1 MPVAFEQVSFSYD
14 GERDA
19 LENIDLVV
27 DDGEFLGVI
36 GHTGSGKSTLV
47 QLMNA
52 LLVPTAGRV
61 LVDGMDTR
69 ERKLRRKVRT
79 TVGLAFQYPET
90 QLFANTVAEDVAFG
104 PRNLDLPDGEV
115 DRRVREALERVGMD
129 YAEIAQRSPFDLS
142 GGQQRRV
149 ALAGILAME
158 PRVLVLDEPAA
169 GMDPATVSEIRAYLR
184 ELNDQGL
191 TIVLVSHSMDDVA
204 ELCSRIIVLDH
215 GTLHMQGTPAE
226 LFTAQNAAELRR
238 INLGV
243 PRATKFALELAE
255 RGLEMP
261 DPILDERQLVEALV
275 DLRNETHWTGTSVS
289 FEQKG

>member
-19 LENIDLVV
+19 LEDIDLVV

-104 PRNLDLPDGEV
+104 PRNLDLPDDEV
-115 DRRVREALERVGMD
+115 DRRVREVLERVGMD
-129 YAEIAQRSPFDLS
+129 YADVAQRSPFDLS

-255 RGLEMP
+255 RGLEVP
-261 DPILDERQLVEALV
+261 GPILDERQLVEVLVAL
-275 DLRNETHWTGTSVS
+275 R
-289 FEQKG
+289 K

>member
-14 GERDA
+14 GERVA
-19 LENIDLVV
+19 LEDIDLVV

-104 PRNLDLPDGEV
+104 PRNLDLPDDEV

-129 YAEIAQRSPFDLS
+129 YAEVAQRSPFDLS

-204 ELCSRIIVLDH
+204 ELCSHIIVLDH

-255 RGLEMP
+255 RGLEVP
-261 DPILDERQLVEALV
+261 GPILDERQLVEVLVAL
-275 DLRNETHWTGTSVS
+275 R
-289 FEQKG
+289 K

>member
-1 MPVAFEQVSFSYD
+1 MSVAFEQVSFSYD

-19 LENIDLVV
+19 LEDIELVV

-129 YAEIAQRSPFDLS
+129 YAEVAQRSPFDLS

-204 ELCSRIIVLDH
+204 ELCSHIIVLDH

-255 RGLEMP
+255 RGLEVP
-261 DPILDERQLVEALV
+261 GPILDERQLVEVLVAL
-275 DLRNETHWTGTSVS
+275 R
-289 FEQKG
+289 K

>member
-1 MPVAFEQVSFSYD
+1 MPVAYEQVSFSYD

-19 LENIDLVV
+19 LEDIDLVV

-129 YAEIAQRSPFDLS
+129 YAEVAQRSPFDLS

-204 ELCSRIIVLDH
+204 ELCSHIIVLDH

-255 RGLEMP
+255 RGLEVP
-261 DPILDERQLVEALV
+261 GPILDERQLVEVLVAL
-275 DLRNETHWTGTSVS
+275 R
-289 FEQKG
+289 K

>member
-1 MPVAFEQVSFSYD
+1 MPIAFEQVSFSYD
-14 GERDA
+14 DEHDA
-19 LENIDLVV
+19 LQNIDLVV

-61 LVDGMDTR
+61 LVDGLDTR
-69 ERKLRRKVRT
+69 ERKLRREVRT
-79 TVGLAFQYPET
+79 KVGLAFQYPET

-104 PRNLDLPDGEV
+104 PRNLGLSDDEV
-115 DRRVREALERVGMD
+115 NRRVREALDHVGLD
-129 YAEIAQRSPFDLS
+129 YDAIAQRSPFDLS

-158 PRVLVLDEPAA
+158 PSVLVLDEPAA
-169 GMDPATVSEIRAYLR
+169 GMDPATVDEIRNYLR
-184 ELNDQGL
+184 DLNDQGL

-204 ELCSRIIVLDH
+204 ELCSRIVVLDH
-215 GTLHMQGTPAE
+215 GVLHMQGTPDE

-238 INLGV
+238 INLDV
-243 PRATKFALELAE
+243 PRATKFALELAQ
-255 RGLEMP
+255 RGLVLPE
-261 DPILDERQLVEALV
+261 PILDEQQLVEALIA
-275 DLRNETHWTGTSVS
+275 LRA
-289 FEQKG
+289 

>member
-19 LENIDLVV
+19 LEDIDLVV

-90 QLFANTVAEDVAFG
+90 QLFANTVADDVAFG
-104 PRNLDLPDGEV
+104 PRNLELSDDEV
-115 DRRVREALERVGMD
+115 NRRVRAALERVGMD
-129 YAEIAQRSPFDLS
+129 YAKVAQRSPFDLS

-169 GMDPATVSEIRAYLR
+169 GMDPAMVSEIRAYLR

-215 GTLHMQGTPAE
+215 GTLHMQGAPAE

-243 PRATKFALELAE
+243 PRATKFALELVE

-261 DPILDERQLVEALV
+261 DPILDERQLVEVLVAL
-275 DLRNETHWTGTSVS
+275 REKMG
-289 FEQKG
+289 